1 MQRVGHDV
9 LLGEHRLLACSS
21 RQLAEMPRTLSSKAS
36 SACCRQA
43 AGNYR
48 LAACAPQK
56 STSDISRLNPKRFR
70 CHFQAQ
76 GFDALKLI
84 LRPFFELAEIRSLQ
98 RRNILRDRLQGAPKK
113 PLAGNSQSQR
123 FQRLK

>member
-1 MQRVGHDV
+1 
-9 LLGEHRLLACSS
+9 
-21 RQLAEMPRTLSSKAS
+21 MPRTLSSKAS

-84 LRPFFELAEIRSLQ
+84 LRPFFELVEIRSLQ
-98 RRNILRDRLQGAPKK
+98 RRKILLDDPQVAQKK
-113 PLAGNSQSQR
+113 PIEGNCQSKR